1 MVLGCTG
8 TSVHEGPSGAQ
19 RIKEKFTHSW
29 HTNVKGER
37 EQTQQEYEALRTQ
50 KHIPR
55 SAEHPPTGGAT
66 APSVRRHFLA
76 LLLAICVGFEFQSPM
91 RASELKQRTAQ
102 AFDRYVQ
109 LTEVRILS
117 EVTGTGDFL
126 HFDSLSERERNSILA
141 RVHSGDVVIEPMRT
155 LDKGKEIHVP
165 DGLAHHWLAIGFIPG
180 ATLDQA
186 LTLAQDYTRHP
197 ELYAPDVQRA
207 HVLAHDGQ
215 HFSVYYRFYR
225 HAIVTVIYNTEFSVD
240 YFLPDPSRGY
250 CFARS
255 VRIAE
260 LQDPGNPDEKE
271 LPVGNDHGYMWRLN
285 LYTRYIEKDNGVYVE
300 IEFVA
305 LSRSVPWMFAL
316 LVNPYL
322 RSIPHD
328 YLTNYIHA
336 TQRALSPNVRSD
348 TRSRLHL
355 ADVKSG
361 LRFMPTSTQYLHLRL
376 RLPGIT
382 VGRN

>member
-1 MVLGCTG
+1 M
-8 TSVHEGPSGAQ
+8 
-19 RIKEKFTHSW
+19 
-29 HTNVKGER
+29 
-37 EQTQQEYEALRTQ
+37 
-50 KHIPR
+50 
-55 SAEHPPTGGAT
+55 
-66 APSVRRHFLA
+66 
-76 LLLAICVGFEFQSPM
+76 
-91 RASELKQRTAQ
+91 
-102 AFDRYVQ
+102 
-109 LTEVRILS
+109 
-117 EVTGTGDFL
+117 
-126 HFDSLSERERNSILA
+126 
-141 RVHSGDVVIEPMRT
+141 
-155 LDKGKEIHVP
+155 
-165 DGLAHHWLAIGFIPG
+165 
-180 ATLDQA
+180 
-186 LTLAQDYTRHP
+186 
-197 ELYAPDVQRA
+197 
-207 HVLAHDGQ
+207 LAHDGQ

-260 LQDPGNPDEKE
+260 VQDPGNPDEKE

-328 YLTNYIHA
+328 YLTNSIHA

-361 LRFMPTSTQYLHLRL
+361 LRFMPTSTQYLRLRL

-382 VGRN
+382 VGKELGDGWF